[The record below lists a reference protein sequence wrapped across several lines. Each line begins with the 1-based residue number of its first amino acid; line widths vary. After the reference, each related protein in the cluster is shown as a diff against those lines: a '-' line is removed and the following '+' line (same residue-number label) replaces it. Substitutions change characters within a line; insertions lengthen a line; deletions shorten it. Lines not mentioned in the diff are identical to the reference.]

1 MTKKQ
6 LLNNKEI
13 SYYGLPNDVSGISID
28 SRKVNK
34 GDIFF
39 LICASEG
46 WEQKS
51 ENKNKVTDLHFASL
65 WKDRK
70 KIEE

>member
-39 LICASEG
+39 FI
-46 WEQKS
+46 
-51 ENKNKVTDLHFASL
+51 
-65 WKDRK
+65 RK
-70 KIEE
+70 KTIRGNKIYKSSDR